1 VVNFSFIIFIASAA
15 LVTGDS
21 LMATLTEVK
30 GWITLSALS
39 HLGKPDIPITATLFY
54 QTLFKYIWT

>member
-1 VVNFSFIIFIASAA
+1 
-15 LVTGDS
+15 
-21 LMATLTEVK
+21 MATLTEVK